1 MKPNGYA
8 VYAFMQG
15 KIFRPCLRPVQHVV
29 YLGLLLNHPPCTT
42 SARTNRICSRR
53 CSTSSTVS
61 APQLLRRRGKQH
73 GVAFVRWFSD
83 KSTSLSL
90 PVPLPTSPSIP
101 RPSGSILGSSYS
113 FSSPWSPLHRRCLST
128 PLLFLLFF
136 HLLLLLFL
144 LLLHLMRDDGREAVT
159 LYIDPGR
166 DRRPISKGQAELD
179 AKIAATTKASIARK
193 DMSHCSVRRFGPPI
207 GFALPI
213 PPSKFSSSIPLSIP
227 SILSPLSL
235 ANQSFRPS
243 Y

>member
-1 MKPNGYA
+1 MGRLSEGSYYQMKPNGYA

-15 KIFRPCLRPVQHVV
+15 KIFRPCLKPVQHVV

-144 LLLHLMRDDGREAVT
+144 HLLHLMRR
-159 LYIDPGR
+159 
-166 DRRPISKGQAELD
+166 
-179 AKIAATTKASIARK
+179 
-193 DMSHCSVRRFGPPI
+193 
-207 GFALPI
+207 
-213 PPSKFSSSIPLSIP
+213 
-227 SILSPLSL
+227 
-235 ANQSFRPS
+235 
-243 Y
+243 